1 MSAKAVVVAAASA
14 FTDEAWPAFG
24 SFQRSQVPFDV
35 SVVGRK
41 AIHHR
46 YHLSYDG
53 IYWTLTEKSIE
64 SEDVIAAAR
73 ERSRTIRALSVPK
86 LASSSS

>member
-1 MSAKAVVVAAASA
+1 MPAKAAVVVAAASA

-41 AIHHR
+41 AIH
-46 YHLSYDG
+46 HLSYDG